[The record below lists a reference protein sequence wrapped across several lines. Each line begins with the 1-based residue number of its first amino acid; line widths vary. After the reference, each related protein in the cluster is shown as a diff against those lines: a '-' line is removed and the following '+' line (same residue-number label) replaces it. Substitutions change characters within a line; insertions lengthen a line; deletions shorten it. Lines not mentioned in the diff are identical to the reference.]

1 MWRIFLPFASRIILY
16 YVIGTSFIVQ
26 ADGIYDYTITLKSAS
41 IHGETVI
48 SEFSVDNR
56 SEEALHIGQFNVE
69 AFDSEG
75 NTLTWQTCG
84 TTLEGWVP
92 ANSKVDGNVCWT
104 GVSKEATRVYVKYHH
119 SAFWTN
125 SGTWYVNK

>member
-1 MWRIFLPFASRIILY
+1 MWKLFLPLVSKVILY
-16 YVIGTSFIVQ
+16 YVIGTSFVVQ
-26 ADGIYDYTITLKSAS
+26 ADMIYDYTITLESAS

-48 SEFSVDNR
+48 SQFSIDNR
-56 SEEALHIGQFNVE
+56 SDESFHVGQFNVE
-69 AFDSEG
+69 AFDNEG

-92 ANSKVDGNVCWT
+92 ANSKVYGNVCWI
-104 GVSKEATRVYVKYHH
+104 GVSKAATRVYIKYHH

-125 SGTWYVNK
+125 SGT